1 MLEQM
6 LTQAE
11 VQKNDLVFFNGD
23 MLSEYEKE
31 EDIFVG
37 FMDVSV
43 KSFARQTPMY
53 FARGNHEARGHV
65 APFFQ
70 HYFSPLSDKLY
81 YLVRQGPVCFVVLD
95 SGEDKPDSSI
105 EFFGIND
112 FDVYRA
118 EEIEWLKE
126 ALKSSI
132 FRDAPF
138 KVAICHEPPRKDG
151 QYGMGEILTKFVP
164 LLNEAG
170 IDVMLSGH
178 LHQHIKEAANSQ
190 VKFPVLIN
198 SNTAYVKGSVTAKT
212 LNLEVFTLDGKKA
225 DAILIKK

>member
-1 MLEQM
+1 
-6 LTQAE
+6 
-11 VQKNDLVFFNGD
+11 VFFNGD

-31 EDIFVG
+31 EDVFVG

-43 KSFARQTPMY
+43 KSFARQVPMY
-53 FARGNHEARGHV
+53 FASGNHEPRGHL

-70 HYFSPLSDKLY
+70 HYFSPLSGKLY

-105 EFFGIND
+105 EYGGIND
-112 FDVYRA
+112 FDAYRA
-118 EEIEWLKE
+118 EELEWLKE
-126 ALKSSI
+126 ALKNSI

-138 KVAICHEPPRKDG
+138 KVAVCHQPPLTDG
-151 QYGMGEILTKFVP
+151 LRLANTFPQYVMGEILTKFVP

-178 LHQHIKEAANSQ
+178 LHKHVKEAANSQ
-190 VKFPVLIN
+190 VKFPVLVN

>member
-1 MLEQM
+1 MTFTVVNDIHGQSDMLEQM

-37 FMDVSV
+37 FM
-43 KSFARQTPMY
+43 
-53 FARGNHEARGHV
+53 
-65 APFFQ
+65 
-70 HYFSPLSDKLY
+70 
-81 YLVRQGPVCFVVLD
+81 
-95 SGEDKPDSSI
+95 
-105 EFFGIND
+105 
-112 FDVYRA
+112 
-118 EEIEWLKE
+118 E

-178 LHQHIKEAANSQ
+178 LHQHIKEVANSQ

-198 SNTAYVKGSVTAKT
+198 SNTAYVKGSAIAKT